1 MVNRELERTVMDNSE
16 ISFVFE
22 LAINPGRFEDLKT
35 LIADMVETTQ
45 KNEVGT
51 LNYEWAISDDQQ
63 VCHVYERYRDSAA
76 VLTHLE
82 SFGANFAERLMQVV
96 TPTRLVVYGT
106 PTAQLKNG
114 LAGLGPVYLAPLGG
128 FRR

>member
-1 MVNRELERTVMDNSE
+1 MVNGELERTAMDNLE
-16 ISFVFE
+16 ISWVFE

-35 LIADMVETTQ
+35 LMADMVAATQ

-63 VCHVYERYRDSAA
+63 VCHVFERYRDSAA
-76 VLTHLE
+76 VMTHLE
-82 SFGANFAERLMQVV
+82 SFGANFAVRLMEAV
-96 TPTRLVVYGT
+96 TPARLVVYGT
-106 PTAQLKNG
+106 PSAQVKDG
-114 LAGLGPVYLAPLGG
+114 LAGLGPVYMAPLGG